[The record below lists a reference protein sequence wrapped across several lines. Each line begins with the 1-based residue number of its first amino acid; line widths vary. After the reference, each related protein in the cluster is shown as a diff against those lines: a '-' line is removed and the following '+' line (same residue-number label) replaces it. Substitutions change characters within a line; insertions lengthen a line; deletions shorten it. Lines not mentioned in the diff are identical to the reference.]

1 MNAISQKSRHEHA
14 HASLASDTPV
24 FCNAARHE
32 LARTGGGQKVWA
44 VRARDRA
51 GTQIFAL
58 ANWTRGGRH
67 LSKPSDHC
75 GRWLDH
81 FAKTQI
87 TISLIAG
94 HFPTEGGTVGR
105 EDGFPHGK
113 ARFEPW

>member
-1 MNAISQKSRHEHA
+1 MSTPMRRWQAIRLCSAMLPAMNQLEQ
-14 HASLASDTPV
+14 
-24 FCNAARHE
+24 
-32 LARTGGGQKVWA
+32 GGQKVWA

-51 GTQIFAL
+51 GTQISL
-58 ANWTRGGRH
+58 PSKWSKGGRH

>member
-32 LARTGGGQKVWA
+32 PARAGGAKSLGCA
-44 VRARDRA
+44 RARPR
-51 GTQIFAL
+51 GNSNFL
-58 ANWTRGGRH
+58 AVKMEQGG
-67 LSKPSDHC
+67 LPVSNPADKVE
-75 GRWLDH
+75 RWLDH

>member
-1 MNAISQKSRHEHA
+1 M
-14 HASLASDTPV
+14 
-24 FCNAARHE
+24 
-32 LARTGGGQKVWA
+32 
-44 VRARDRA
+44 
-51 GTQIFAL
+51 
-58 ANWTRGGRH
+58 
-67 LSKPSDHC
+67 SKPSDHC